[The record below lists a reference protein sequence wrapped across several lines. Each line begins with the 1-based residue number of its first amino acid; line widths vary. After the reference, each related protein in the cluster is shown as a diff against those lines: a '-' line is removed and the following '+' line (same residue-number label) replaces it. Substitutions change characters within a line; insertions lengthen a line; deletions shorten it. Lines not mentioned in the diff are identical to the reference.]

1 MSNMNQTIM
10 DAFHFRHATKQFDPQ
25 KKVSKEDFETI
36 LESGRLSPSSLGLEP
51 WKFVVIQDQALRD
64 ELKAHSWGAA
74 KQLDTASHFV
84 LIFARKNVT
93 SRSPYVQHM
102 LRDIKKYEAQRSQLL
117 NKNSMHSK
125 QISIF
130 LIMIKPCMTGQVNK
144 RISH

>member
-36 LESGRLSPSSLGLEP
+36 LESVDCLQVLLLEP

-84 LIFARKNVT
+84 LILRK
-93 SRSPYVQHM
+93 M
-102 LRDIKKYEAQRSQLL
+102 
-117 NKNSMHSK
+117 
-125 QISIF
+125 
-130 LIMIKPCMTGQVNK
+130 
-144 RISH
+144 

>member
-102 LRDIKKYEAQRSQLL
+102 LRDIKNMRHKRFQLL